1 MHKLDNM
8 KSDKMSW
15 KPLKDQIQWQLEANR
30 LFRETHQ
37 RIGRLEENR
46 LLFYLLKL
54 CTIETDHPYTRLSVK
69 EIGMLPDLPGETEA
83 VKELLRRLRGYCFW
97 VRAAE
102 TSESHN
108 ETLTSWIDHVIFDPA
123 GQQFIVML
131 SPFLYPY
138 IICLHQRFQTM
149 ATVSLP
155 AHVLLKSKYSNR
167 LFELLRVHETV
178 QELPLTLAQLRYLM
192 DVDEGKLERWVDL
205 KRRVIEPAVEEVNQT
220 KFFHV
225 TYEPIKEG
233 RSVARVRFCISR
245 A

>member
-1 MHKLDNM
+1 MG
-8 KSDKMSW
+8 
-15 KPLKDQIQWQLEANR
+15 WQLEANR

-37 RIGRLEENR
+37 RIGRLEENS
-46 LLFYLLKL
+46 LLFYLLKF
-54 CTIETDHPYTRLSVK
+54 CKAEGNHIFVCLSMSQIAGFPNMPADVDVIK
-69 EIGMLPDLPGETEA
+69 EI
-83 VKELLRRLRGYCFW
+83 LRRVHSYCFW
-97 VRAAE
+97 VTQADE
-102 TSESHN
+102 ESG
-108 ETLTSWIDHVIFDPA
+108 EGRQILTSWIHEVTYDQA
-123 GQQFIVML
+123 AAQFTIEL
-131 SPFLYPY
+131 SQSLYPY